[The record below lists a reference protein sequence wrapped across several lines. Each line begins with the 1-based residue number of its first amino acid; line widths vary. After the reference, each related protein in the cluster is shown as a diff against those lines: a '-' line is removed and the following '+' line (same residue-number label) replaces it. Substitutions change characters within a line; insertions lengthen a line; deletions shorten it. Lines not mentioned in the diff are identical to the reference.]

1 MGRGA
6 HVGWG
11 GAMSP
16 HPYRQPPPGL
26 CGPLFSKRWTS
37 QVGLAG
43 DAQLLRRL
51 RPLAGPPR
59 ARSGAVGTT
68 PRAGGAV
75 RASTAGR
82 APRGSRLATTR
93 QGTALAWKGIEK
105 AHRVGTYKLCFY
117 GKHRKAK

>member
-26 CGPLFSKRWTS
+26 CGPLFSKRWTG

-75 RASTAGR
+75 RASSADG
-82 APRGSRLATTR
+82 PRGALPSHYSARNCTCLEGNRKGAPSRDLQVVFLR
-93 QGTALAWKGIEK
+93 
-105 AHRVGTYKLCFY
+105 
-117 GKHRKAK
+117 